1 MTRFINTV
9 LITVFAFFVFLG
21 VFWQFAGG
29 GTGAGTRGDP
39 TVTDIEPRW
48 QPASPQELL
57 VDLTVH
63 NPAGQ
68 EGRVSSITYEAKVD
82 GKVVDEAIAR
92 VPPGPPTLLAPK
104 ADGHVQFPID
114 LPDGFITRW
123 WPQYMSDGE
132 DAELTITGSIALRRD
147 DGSHEAPFVWRSSW
161 TGKLADRLSE
171 AVQNCDD
178 DPTELCMADSDFFW
192 KEGTLHAK
200 LTLHNPGPD
209 TVTIRNS
216 TIRLL
221 FAERAVVTG
230 NVDLDED
237 LLPDSDADVN
247 VAMSFSQQ
255 AISAWWPDHI
265 ARCERTP
272 LLLGMDLQAH
282 SVPDGPDDPGAVTSL
297 QWTFPASPF
306 QTAFV
311 CDQ

>member
-21 VFWQFAGG
+21 IFWQFAGG
-29 GTGAGTRGDP
+29 GTGAGARGDP
-39 TVTDIEPRW
+39 TVTGIEPRW
-48 QPASPQELL
+48 QPSAPQELL

-68 EGRVSSITYEAKVD
+68 EGRVSSLTYEAKVD
-82 GKVVDEAIAR
+82 GTVVDTAIAR
-92 VPPGPPTLLAPK
+92 VPSGPPTTIGPK
-104 ADGHVQFPID
+104 TDGHVQFPVD
-114 LPDGFITRW
+114 LPEGFILRW
-123 WPQYMSDGE
+123 WPEYMKDAE
-132 DAELTITGSIALRRD
+132 DAELSIVGTVTLRRD
-147 DGSHEAPFVWRSSW
+147 DGSHDAPFEWRSSW
-161 TGKLADRLSE
+161 QGKLADRLTE

-178 DPTELCMADSDFFW
+178 EPSELCMAESEFFW
-192 KEGTLHAK
+192 KEGTLHAT

-209 TVTIRNS
+209 TVSIRNS

-230 NVDLDED
+230 DVDLERE
-237 LLPDSDADVN
+237 LLPDSDTKVDL
-247 VAMSFSQQ
+247 AMSFSQA
-255 AISAWWPDHI
+255 AITAWWPDHI

-282 SVPDGPDDPGAVTSL
+282 SLPDGPEEPGAVTTL